1 MKNKFDQLSK
11 DMSRMTTQR
20 YSTSFSLGIRFL
32 QKELRDP
39 IYSIYG
45 FVRFADEI
53 VDSFNGFNKEDLL
66 ERFTKET
73 YMAIEEGISL
83 NPILNSFQEVV
94 NKYQIPLELINTF
107 LKSMEMDLDRKAYNK
122 DSYDEYILG
131 GNPLSTDT
139 DGDCILDQIEVA
151 WAQTTALDPGVDD
164 VSPYDAIN
172 MADADGDGI
181 NEADALGCDLG
192 GITPEPTGNETNNT
206 VNESLDDDG
215 DGISDT
221 SDDCTPGQTGWISS
235 STTDHDGDGC
245 QDNLSAP
252 GVGEDLDDDNDGLA
266 DNAPDFCQTGDLGWI
281 SSPSTDYDGDGCRD
295 AGEDNDD
302 DSDDK
307 KVSFRNNCR
316 TPKLHWPATR
326 RHMLF

>member
-131 GNPLSTDT
+131 SAEVVGLMCLKVFLE
-139 DGDCILDQIEVA
+139 GDNQE
-151 WAQTTALDPGVDD
+151 
-164 VSPYDAIN
+164 YDKLKKYAMKLGSAFQKIN
-172 MADADGDGI
+172 FLRDLNEDYNELGRTYFPGI
-181 NEADALGCDLG
+181 NLNEFNNIVKKDIEKDIELDFALGYKGVLMLPKKARFG
-192 GITPEPTGNETNNT
+192 VYMAYKYYFKLFKKIKGTNAEVILEERVRIPNRKKARIL
-206 VNESLDDDG
+206 V
-215 DGISDT
+215 T
-221 SDDCTPGQTGWISS
+221 SYVR
-235 STTDHDGDGC
+235 H
-245 QDNLSAP
+245 NL
-252 GVGEDLDDDNDGLA
+252 N
-266 DNAPDFCQTGDLGWI
+266 
-281 SSPSTDYDGDGCRD
+281 
-295 AGEDNDD
+295 
-302 DSDDK
+302 
-307 KVSFRNNCR
+307 
-316 TPKLHWPATR
+316 
-326 RHMLF
+326 ML